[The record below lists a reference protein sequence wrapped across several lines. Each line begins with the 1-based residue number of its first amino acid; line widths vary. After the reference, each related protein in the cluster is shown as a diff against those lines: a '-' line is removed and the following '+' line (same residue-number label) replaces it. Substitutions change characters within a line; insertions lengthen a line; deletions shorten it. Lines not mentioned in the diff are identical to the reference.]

1 MLSAKLDNCKICGRL
16 FLKDQID
23 CCLDCYQ
30 EMELE
35 FDRVTKFLKS
45 EQNRDATVE
54 KVSKCTNVSI
64 KHITNFILDGRIY
77 AEDFPNLGY
86 PCAYCGKLI
95 KKQLLCNSCF
105 ENLSRDI
112 VQSLR
117 KDEYVNQILQKQ
129 KEHFNESQYW
139 RLKKE
144 K

>member
-16 FLKDQID
+16 FIKDHID
-23 CCLDCYQ
+23 CCLDCFK

-35 FDRVTKFLKS
+35 FERVTNFLKN
-45 EQNRDATVE
+45 ERNREATVE
-54 KVSKCTNVSI
+54 KVSKATNVSI
-64 KHITNFILDGRIY
+64 KQITNFILDGRIY
-77 AEDFPNLGY
+77 ADDYPNLGY

-105 ENLSRDI
+105 ENLSKDI
-112 VQSLR
+112 VRSL
-117 KDEYVNQILQKQ
+117 KEDEFVERILQNQ
-129 KEHFNESQYW
+129 QEHFEELQYW

>member
-1 MLSAKLDNCKICGRL
+1 MLSAKLDNCKVCGRL
-16 FLKDQID
+16 FLKDHID

-35 FDRVTKFLKS
+35 FDQVTTFLKN
-45 EQNRDATVE
+45 ERNRDATVE

-64 KHITNFILDGRIY
+64 KRITNFILDGRIY

-95 KKQLLCNSCF
+95 KKQILCSNCF

-112 VQSLR
+112 VQSLSKEEFVDTILR
-117 KDEYVNQILQKQ
+117 KQQ
-129 KEHFNESQYW
+129 EHFTESQYW